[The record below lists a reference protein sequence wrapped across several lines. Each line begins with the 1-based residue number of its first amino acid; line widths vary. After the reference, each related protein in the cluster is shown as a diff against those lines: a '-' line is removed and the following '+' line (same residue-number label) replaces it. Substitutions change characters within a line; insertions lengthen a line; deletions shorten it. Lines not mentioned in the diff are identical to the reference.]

1 MRAVIVVP
9 SIVLAATLLVA
20 GCAADAGPTST
31 ASSAA
36 SPSSAANPGATGPSA
51 SAGTSAAP
59 AGAPD
64 GGTTGGTFSA
74 TDVAWL
80 QLTVAMSERLQP
92 VLDLVPDRTT
102 DPAWRRLAAR
112 VDDAC
117 GADLVRSRRLLAES
131 GAPETNPH
139 EGHDMPGMVTA
150 EELTTLRDTTGPRFH
165 RLVAA
170 HLRAHLTQA
179 VRIARAEQQAG
190 ANPATKALAATV
202 VRDGTAELA
211 RLDQLDRPPGTT
223 SAR

>member
-1 MRAVIVVP
+1 MRVVITAP
-9 SIVLAATLLVA
+9 FVLIAATLLVA
-20 GCAADAGPTST
+20 GCANDAGSPSLSAST
-31 ASSAA
+31 A
-36 SPSSAANPGATGPSA
+36 PIPGAAPSA
-51 SAGTSAAP
+51 SAAPVGTAP
-59 AGAPD
+59 
-64 GGTTGGTFSA
+64 GGTTIGAFSA

-80 QLTVAMSERLQP
+80 QLTVAMSERLLP

-112 VDDAC
+112 VGDAC
-117 GADLVRSRRLLAES
+117 EANLARSRRLLAES

-150 EELTTLRDTTGPRFH
+150 EELATLRATTGPRFH

-190 ANPATKALAATV
+190 ANPATRALAATV
-202 VRDGTAELA
+202 VGDGTAELA
-211 RLDQLDRPPGTT
+211 RLD
-223 SAR
+223 